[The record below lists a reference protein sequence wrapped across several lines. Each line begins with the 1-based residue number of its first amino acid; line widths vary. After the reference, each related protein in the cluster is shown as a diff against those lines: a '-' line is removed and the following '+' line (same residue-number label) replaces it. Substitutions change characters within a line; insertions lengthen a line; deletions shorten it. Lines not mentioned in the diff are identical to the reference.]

1 MYCRAC
7 YYDLRGQVALRCPEC
22 GRGFDPDDPGSF
34 LYRPGR
40 LRGLWNEIKECRT
53 AFAIMLTCG
62 WVLCMLFVLPELSAR
77 RHHGHGRGSVVG
89 HLRTI
94 IIQRMIWQR
103 YDPKRRNYDRQA
115 AVRVLPLSF
124 SAYTEQTKIKCRKY
138 LSRAKAVAPY
148 YLVPTAIYALL
159 LIPLVQRRW
168 RWIALGLLVTCVVL
182 VPASRNVFKIADAL
196 LPEGLS
202 LKPTHAYLDD
212 YVHIYNVD
220 IVRGNIKPSR
230 TIAAYALPSF
240 EGDQLRII
248 AFSDSHVEQL
258 QDDEAMPLF
267 EAQGLEY
274 PVSTKSGAGE

>member
-40 LRGLWNEIKECRT
+40 FRGLWNEIKECRT
-53 AFAIMLTCG
+53 AFVIMLTCG
-62 WVLCMLFVLPELSAR
+62 WVLCMLFVLPELNAR
-77 RHHGHGRGSVVG
+77 TRGHSRGPVIS
-89 HLRTI
+89 HLRMIT
-94 IIQRMIWQR
+94 IQRILWQR
-103 YDPKRRNYDRQA
+103 DDPKNRNYDRQA
-115 AVRVLPLSF
+115 AVRDLPALLSPH
-124 SAYTEQTKIKCRKY
+124 TEQTKIKCRKY

-148 YLVPTAIYALL
+148 YLIPTAIYALL

-182 VPASRNVFKIADAL
+182 VPASRNGFEIADAL
-196 LPEGLS
+196 LPEGFS

-212 YVHIYNVD
+212 YVHIDDVD
-220 IVRGNIKPSR
+220 MVTSKGKPSR
-230 TIAAYALPSF
+230 IIAAYVLQSF

-274 PVSTKSGAGE
+274 PASTKSGAGE